1 MGKPD
6 EIDEVFNKS
15 PINKEVPADIWGTIY
30 PTWTGL
36 WTDGY
41 GEWDECQPSDIYPLV
56 ELLSKEAYERLKLQL
71 LALKS
76 KWEAEARLDEW
87 DYAYECM
94 RAANDTASLYLSK
107 ERDIRFAELNQLTTN
122 GDK

>member
-1 MGKPD
+1 MTDKPD

-15 PINKEVPADIWGTIY
+15 PINKEVPADIWETIY

-36 WTDGY
+36 WTDGF
-41 GEWDECQPSDIYPLV
+41 GEWDERQPSDIYPLV

-76 KWEAEARLDEW
+76 KWEAEAYKKGYIDSGI
-87 DYAYECM
+87 D
-94 RAANDTASLYLSK
+94 
-107 ERDIRFAELNQLTTN
+107 QLTN